1 MELFRSRYFTSYSEK
16 ITCVI
21 NVYIFQNAYIVHP
34 EYFTNGKEKTIAF
47 EEKVDNAL
55 VELFDKTFALSVE
68 EQNNVESL
76 LPDKY
81 KHATRLFR
89 LDQSLDWHLFW
100 NKMFTIF
107 Q

>member
-1 MELFRSRYFTSYSEK
+1 
-16 ITCVI
+16 
-21 NVYIFQNAYIVHP
+21 VYIFQNAYIVHP
-34 EYFTNGKEKTIAF
+34 EYFTSDPNVKDKKIAF

-81 KHATRLFR
+81 KHTTRLFR